1 MNELPMDKTSTYSD
15 IALDPAARRARRRR
29 ALIPAMLFLIL
40 TLFDGA
46 VELVTYKQIKY
57 AMSIASRAATPVEQG
72 EVIVT
77 NDPVAQRVSARPAS
91 FCMSSR
97 HVQPKIPAL

>member
-1 MNELPMDKTSTYSD
+1 MDTTSTHSD

-29 ALIPAMLFLIL
+29 ALIPVMLFLIL

-46 VELVTYKQIKY
+46 VELLTYKQIKY
-57 AMSIASRAATPVEQG
+57 AMSIASSAAAQFERGQA
-72 EVIVT
+72 IVT
-77 NDPVAQRVSARPAS
+77 NDPIAQRVSARPAS

-97 HVQPKIPAL
+97 HMQPKIPAL